1 MKRMR
6 STPEDEE
13 VEKSKK
19 VKEEAISEFLRFLK
33 KNGLDSKEFSTNT
46 KGLPRYVRVNPFGDE
61 KNAAEM
67 LSSIKDC
74 KKIDWL
80 PGCDVYAIPGT
91 ITISSMESYKTGDIY
106 GIDAASCAAVLA
118 LNPKSGDHVLDL
130 CTSPGAKF
138 CTIADLMKRTG
149 SVTGVDIS
157 LSRLHVTTKM
167 LKKYRQVETSSD
179 RKWRCRLFE
188 SDGQTFD
195 VRPNEDDPDAH
206 FDSKIFAQL
215 DEKFRKLVNL
225 NKSLRGRLKK
235 LREKMRSRLS
245 STPAMNKNTSPRI
258 LYDRVLV
265 DAECSHD
272 GSIRHIEKF
281 QDWGWSTFS
290 EKVMNPERL
299 KSLPALQRGLLENGF
314 RLLKVG
320 GTLVYSTCSLTRS
333 QNEDVVSWFLEKY
346 SPSKVKLVPVPVL
359 ESSAPCCSGSIKHTY
374 RFSAMT
380 SRTSGLFVATFV
392 KLA

>member
-1 MKRMR
+1 MKRTR
-6 STPEDEE
+6 EEE
-13 VEKSKK
+13 VLAEKSK
-19 VKEEAISEFLRFLK
+19 AIHEFLAFLK
-33 KNGLDSKEFSTNT
+33 ENGLDEKEFSTNT
-46 KGLPRYVRVNPFGDE
+46 KGLPRYVRVNPYGNA
-61 KNAAEM
+61 KNAAARISNTKE
-67 LSSIKDC
+67 C
-74 KKIDWL
+74 EKIEWL
-80 PGCDVYAIPGT
+80 PGCEVYAMPGH
-91 ITISSMESYKTGDIY
+91 IKISSMESYKNGDIY
-106 GIDAASCAAVLA
+106 GIDAASCAAVFA
-118 LNPKSGDHVLDL
+118 LNPSPGDHVLDL

-138 CTIADLMKRTG
+138 CMIADMMKRTG

-157 LSRLHVTTKM
+157 LSRLHVTLKI
-167 LKKYRQVETSSD
+167 LKKYGQVETVSD

-215 DEKFRKLVNL
+215 DEKFRKLVNM

-245 STPAMNKNTSPRI
+245 SIPKTNMTSPRM

-290 EKVMNPERL
+290 KRVMNPDRL
-299 KSLPALQRGLLENGF
+299 KSLPVLQRGLLENGF

-346 SPSKVKLVPVPVL
+346 APSKVKIVPVPLL
-359 ESSAPCCSGSIKHTY
+359 ESSAPCRTGSIKHTY
-374 RFSAMT
+374 RFSAMK
-380 SRTSGLFVATFV
+380 SRTSGLFLAAFV
-392 KLA
+392 KLS

>member
-1 MKRMR
+1 M
-6 STPEDEE
+6 
-13 VEKSKK
+13 
-19 VKEEAISEFLRFLK
+19 
-33 KNGLDSKEFSTNT
+33 
-46 KGLPRYVRVNPFGDE
+46 
-61 KNAAEM
+61 
-67 LSSIKDC
+67 
-74 KKIDWL
+74 
-80 PGCDVYAIPGT
+80 
-91 ITISSMESYKTGDIY
+91 
-106 GIDAASCAAVLA
+106 
-118 LNPKSGDHVLDL
+118 
-130 CTSPGAKF
+130 
-138 CTIADLMKRTG
+138 
-149 SVTGVDIS
+149 
-157 LSRLHVTTKM
+157 
-167 LKKYRQVETSSD
+167 
-179 RKWRCRLFE
+179 
-188 SDGQTFD
+188 
-195 VRPNEDDPDAH
+195 RPNEDDPDAH

-215 DEKFRKLVNL
+215 DEKFRKLVNS

-245 STPAMNKNTSPRI
+245 STPAMNNTSPRI

-359 ESSAPCCSGSIKHTY
+359 ESSAPCRSGSIKHTY